1 MIADYQLGQVVVVAS
16 LIPLQNKTRQLTPDL
31 EEIGETR
38 VEIPVVDPDF
48 IALRV
53 KKGEQEIM
61 LVKTQLLKQ
70 AQKPNGPNP
79 QNYLK
84 KIIMP

>member
-1 MIADYQLGQVVVVAS
+1 MAAS
-16 LIPLQNKTRQLTPDL
+16 LIPLYNKTRQLTPDL

-53 KKGEQEIM
+53 KKES
-61 LVKTQLLKQ
+61 KR
-70 AQKPNGPNP
+70 
-79 QNYLK
+79 
-84 KIIMP
+84 